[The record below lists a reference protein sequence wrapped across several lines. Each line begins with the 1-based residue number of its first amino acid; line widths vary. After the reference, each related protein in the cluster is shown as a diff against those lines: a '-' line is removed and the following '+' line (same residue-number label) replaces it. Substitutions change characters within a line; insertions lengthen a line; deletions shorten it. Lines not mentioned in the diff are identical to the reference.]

1 MAQDAFNSFINSVYG
16 SGTAMSYFD
25 HRGGMVVAGEAIDD
39 ISVEAIF
46 GAAHEAADKHTHKDS
61 DTDSSSDSDA
71 DSDADSDS
79 DSEDSKNS
87 KEVVAN
93 ISICIHDSDS
103 DSDSDSGS
111 DAGDDSDGEDSIM
124 EDISLDLS
132 SLAKKEEKTGKGVSA
147 HDVAM
152 LIAPYK

>member
-25 HRGGMVVAGEAIDD
+25 HRGGMVAAGEAIDD

-103 DSDSDSGS
+103 D
-111 DAGDDSDGEDSIM
+111 AGDDSDGEDSIM